1 LAWFQEGSGAPLR
14 PIAVCASS
22 RCRSSARGFVACALL
37 GGAILWAGSGHAQ
50 ALPETECGPRI
61 HEGEATGRVLFPQ
74 GDFFC
79 PLIADPKEP
88 RSFASFLKGTSPPE
102 QDALGA
108 MDTDVGSVGIGDS
121 FGFYR
126 WAGSR
131 PGDGLQ
137 VGIAAGVFA
146 QFDLATSSL
155 DLLNT
160 DFVVGIPV
168 TYRRGE
174 FSARFRLYHQ
184 SSHLGDEFLLRATPE
199 RVNLAFESL
208 ELILSRA
215 MGPARLYGGGEFLF
229 NREPDD
235 LEEWLAH
242 AGVEVRLGRGSG
254 TNFLSAVD
262 VKSSEEQDW
271 KAAWSV
277 RSGVE
282 VGWGRDPGHPP
293 RRWSLLLEY
302 YDGPSPY
309 GQFYREQVR
318 FYGVGLHLSL

>member
-1 LAWFQEGSGAPLR
+1 MTACVSSDYGS
-14 PIAVCASS
+14 C
-22 RCRSSARGFVACALL
+22 ARGFVTGIIL
-37 GGAILWAGSGHAQ
+37 GCAILWAGAGHAQ
-50 ALPETECGPRI
+50 VLPETECGPRI
-61 HEGEATGRVLFPQ
+61 HEGEATGGVLFPQ

-79 PLIADPKEP
+79 PLVSDPKEP

-102 QDALGA
+102 DGALGA

-126 WAGSR
+126 WAGAT
-131 PGDGLQ
+131 PGDGVQ
-137 VGIAAGVFA
+137 IGIAAAVFA

-155 DLLNT
+155 DLINT
-160 DFVVGIPV
+160 DFVVGIPL

-184 SSHLGDEFLLRATPE
+184 SSHLGDEFLLREEPE

-215 MGPARLYGGGEFLF
+215 MGPARLYGGGEYLF

-242 AGVEVRLGRGSG
+242 AGVEVRFGPRGG
-254 TNFLSAVD
+254 ANFISAVD

-271 KAAWSV
+271 KPAWSV

-282 VGWGRDPGHPP
+282 GGWGRDPGHPP

-318 FYGVGLHLSL
+318 FYGLGLQLSL